1 MASSNPSWSSL
12 LPLELLE
19 NILLRIPVESLA
31 RFKSTCKEWRALLD
45 DKIFIY
51 KHLDLSHEGFIRVTD
66 HNSYQ
71 IINLE
76 TLSLSSLQG
85 PSKIGSMIHCDGLL
99 LCSIGRRC
107 IEPIKERKL
116 AVWNPFLGQFKRIKP
131 SSSYTWFDIYG
142 FGYDNVSRDNYKILR
157 FKREKGCEEVEIY
170 ELKSQFWRSVDYSL
184 AYSWCAWKSQAMS
197 MNGNMY
203 WIAER
208 ENDNSKTYFIQSFD
222 FSKEVFKE
230 TCCIPF
236 INHNDWQL
244 PGRSGLSPRLSGFGG
259 DRLSLLAQQRSGE
272 IQVWVTN
279 NIVTDEVVSWSM
291 YCNVTPD
298 FRILALH
305 PTYLIHHTDRVKL
318 WFHHTDRVK
327 LWCSEKDDRDECI
340 YASVYEIGEGE
351 VKKQVETE
359 RHGWYERVGVTK
371 LSSAFVP
378 SLVPVPKQEET
389 SEGCSC

>member
-1 MASSNPSWSSL
+1 
-12 LPLELLE
+12 
-19 NILLRIPVESLA
+19 
-31 RFKSTCKEWRALLD
+31 
-45 DKIFIY
+45 
-51 KHLDLSHEGFIRVTD
+51 
-66 HNSYQ
+66 
-71 IINLE
+71 
-76 TLSLSSLQG
+76 
-85 PSKIGSMIHCDGLL
+85 MIHCDGLL
-99 LCSIGRRC
+99 LCN
-107 IEPIKERKL
+107 IERERKL
-116 AVWNPFLGQFKRIKP
+116 AVWNPFLGQFKRIKL
-131 SSSYTWFDIYG
+131 SSSYARFDIYG

-170 ELKSQFWRSVDYSL
+170 EFKSQLWRSVDYSL
-184 AYSWCAWKSQAMS
+184 AYSWCAWRDQAMS

-203 WIAER
+203 WIVER

-236 INHNDWQL
+236 INHNDW
-244 PGRSGLSPRLSGFGG
+244 PPPPRSGLSPRLSGFGG

-298 FRILALH
+298 FRILGSH

-318 WFHHTDRVK
+318 WFRHTDRGVN
-327 LWCSEKDDRDECI
+327 LWCSEKDECI
-340 YASVYEIGEGE
+340 YTSVYEIGEGE

-359 RHGWYERVGVTK
+359 RYGRYERLDVREN
-371 LSSAFVP
+371 SSAFVP
-378 SLVPVPKQEET
+378 SLVPVSKQEET